1 MAGKDNPFGD
11 MMNIWQESQE
21 AFFKAQTEVAE
32 TFRKSMEEMSGQA
45 KPEALNPSEAL
56 AAWTSFIKS
65 WAPEWDPSSFMTQQ
79 GLDAKAWQQGSNAF
93 FGLLEPNNW
102 TQYAP
107 EELRN
112 ILNMI
117 AQGPRFADLA
127 TPQHDAAT
135 AWRESVDYSEAAAD
149 MSRVMQEA
157 WTRAYQKY
165 SEKHSLEDLQSGNV
179 KGALD
184 AWLAAAN
191 AELLET
197 QKSPDFMDAQR
208 RLLRASMEIKARQRD
223 MAEAWSEAYQM
234 PTRTEIDDLTKIV
247 HELRREVRKLKR
259 ELAATKS

>member
-1 MAGKDNPFGD
+1 MAKQDNPFDD

-21 AFFKAQTEVAE
+21 AFFKAQLEVAE
-32 TFRKSMEEMSGQA
+32 NFKKSMDQMAGQM
-45 KPEALNPSEAL
+45 KPEPADPM

-65 WAPEWDPSSFMTQQ
+65 WAPEWDPSSFMTQN
-79 GLDAKAWQQGSNAF
+79 GMKPDAWLKGNDGF
-93 FGLLEPNNW
+93 FALLEPSNW

-112 ILNMI
+112 ILNTI

-127 TPQHDAAT
+127 SPQHDAAT
-135 AWRESVDYSEAAAD
+135 AWRESLDYVEAAAD
-149 MSRVMQEA
+149 MSKVLQEA

-165 SEKHSLEDLQSGNV
+165 SENHSLEDLQSGNV

-184 AWLAAAN
+184 AWLKFAN
-191 AELLET
+191 DELLET
-197 QKSPDFMDAQR
+197 QKSQNFMDAQR
-208 RLLRASMEIKARQRD
+208 RLLRASMEVKARQRD

-234 PTRTEIDDLTKIV
+234 PTRTEVDDLTKII

-259 ELAATKS
+259 EIASLKS